1 MNDTTVRSR
10 LACALPDVPR
20 SDRGTTIVELL
31 VGLAI
36 GLVVIAGA
44 ATLLARQLHE
54 QRALLAETRLTQDL
68 RNATDLIARDL
79 RRAGYWGDATA
90 GVWSHGA
97 APLANPYA
105 AVASMAAASDTVRFA
120 YSRDGVEDQAVG
132 DAERTGFRL
141 HGHTIEARLGDH
153 WQALTDASTLVVTA
167 FELMPNVDDID
178 LSALCA
184 RPCDAA
190 AAAAGTCPPRQQV
203 RRVTVR
209 IAGHAAGAA
218 RPVRSAQAQVRL
230 RNDAIDGTCAG

>member
-1 MNDTTVRSR
+1 MNDATLRSA
-10 LACALPDVPR
+10 LASALPDVPR
-20 SDRGTTIVELL
+20 SARGSTIVELL

-36 GLVVIAGA
+36 GLVVVAGA

-68 RNATDLIARDL
+68 RNAADLIARDL
-79 RRAGYWGDATA
+79 RRAGYWGDAAA
-90 GVWSHGA
+90 GVWSHSA

-105 AVASMAAASDTVRFA
+105 AVTPTAAASDTVRFS
-120 YSRDGVEDQAVG
+120 YSRDDVEDHAVG

-141 HGHTIEARLGDH
+141 HDHAVEARLGDH

-178 LSALCA
+178 LSALCP

-190 AAAAGTCPPRQQV
+190 GAAAGTCPPRQQV
-203 RRVTVR
+203 RRITVR
-209 IAGHAAGAA
+209 IAGHAAADA
-218 RPVRSAQAQVRL
+218 RSTRSAQAQVRL
-230 RNDAIDGTCAG
+230 RNDTIAGACAG